1 MSFPTI
7 HPENKAINLLDSA
20 ITLFPDLRPELV
32 TWVRQLN
39 GTIARPVPVPDAL
52 RSLTES
58 AAPEDIDINYETCRL
73 ATALCT
79 YRQRVYPN
87 GLPTPIDPNGDA
99 RDDLESAI
107 SRLEERLAR
116 AKPRV
121 ELDNAPDA
129 GDYASEGPES
139 DDTRSR

>member
-20 ITLFPDLRPELV
+20 VTLIPDLRPELV
-32 TWVRQLN
+32 AWVRQLN
-39 GTIARPVPVPDAL
+39 GTIARPVPRPDAL
-52 RSLTES
+52 NDLVEAT
-58 AAPEDIDINYETCRL
+58 APDDIDLDYETCRL
-73 ATALCT
+73 ATALCR
-79 YRQRVYPN
+79 YRERVYPN
-87 GLPTPIDPNGDA
+87 GLPIPEDPNGDA

-116 AKPRV
+116 AKPKV

-129 GDYASEGPES
+129 GDYATEGP
-139 DDTRSR
+139 DTDRAD